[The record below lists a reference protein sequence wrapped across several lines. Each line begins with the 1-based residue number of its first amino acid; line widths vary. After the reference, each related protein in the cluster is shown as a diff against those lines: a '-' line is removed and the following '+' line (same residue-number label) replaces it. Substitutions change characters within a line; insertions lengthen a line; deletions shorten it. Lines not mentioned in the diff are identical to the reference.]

1 VAGHMAGL
9 RAPPVMRGRGILV
22 ARELG
27 AAETAAL
34 DTSLVDG
41 IAVATGSPT
50 SHSAILARALGV
62 PAVVGV
68 GDNLLTVAEETVVL
82 VDGDTGVITIEP
94 PADMVA
100 AAEERRG
107 PAGRAAGARGGG
119 GRELGAGRE
128 EAALPARTLD
138 GVTVEVA
145 ANITRPE
152 EAAAA
157 AAAGADGVGLFRT
170 EFLFMGRD
178 VAPDEDEQEAAYRA
192 AAEALGGRRA
202 IPRQLAARA

>member
-82 VDGDTGVITIEP
+82 VDGDTGVLTVEP
-94 PADMVA
+94 AADMVA
-100 AAEERRG
+100 AAGERR
-107 PAGRAAGARGGG
+107 ALRERERA
-119 GRELGAGRE
+119 AGRE

-192 AAEALGGRRA
+192 AAEALRG
-202 IPRQLAARA
+202 PRPLPRTPRPA